1 MADNTE
7 AAVPDAA
14 VYLVEA
20 RDSSG
25 NIASKGRVPADR
37 LQRAKRL
44 FQDEGWTVTVTPLPD
59 AAVTPTE

>member
-7 AAVPDAA
+7 SPAPEAT
-14 VYLVEA
+14 VYIVEA
-20 RDSSG
+20 RDASG

-44 FQDEGWTVTVTPLPD
+44 FTDEGWTVTVTPVPNTT
-59 AAVTPTE
+59 VTPTE